1 MEEKKIIL
9 SGITFRYEDLEI
21 TYEVME
27 NIEDFLLDLE
37 NSPDGIYDN
46 FFMYKDGD
54 NLIIY

>member
-1 MEEKKIIL
+1 MEEKKIVV

-21 TYEVME
+21 NDEVME

-37 NSPDGIYDN
+37 NSPDEIYDS

>member
-21 TYEVME
+21 TDEVME
-27 NIEDFLLDLE
+27 NIEDFLLDLD
-37 NSPDGIYDN
+37 NSPDGIYDI

>member
-9 SGITFRYEDLEI
+9 SGITFRYEDLKI
-21 TYEVME
+21 TDEVME
-27 NIEDFLLDLE
+27 NIEDFLLDLK
-37 NSPDGIYDN
+37 NSPDRIYDS

>member
-21 TYEVME
+21 TDEVME

>member
-1 MEEKKIIL
+1 MEEKKIVV
-9 SGITFRYEDLEI
+9 SGITFRYENLEI
-21 TYEVME
+21 NDEVME

-37 NSPDGIYDN
+37 NSPDRIYDS

>member
-1 MEEKKIIL
+1 MEEKKKVV

-21 TYEVME
+21 NDEVME

-37 NSPDGIYDN
+37 NSPDGIYDS
-46 FFMYKDGD
+46 FFMYRDCD

>member
-21 TYEVME
+21 TDEVME

-37 NSPDGIYDN
+37 NSPDGIYDS
-46 FFMYKDGD
+46 FFMYNDGD